1 MVLVI
6 PTKNDTKLSYSFLLK
21 VARALMCKFTPFIV
35 DISELKQE
43 IRFNLGY
50 KFTDVEKSTFCGRLY
65 QNGFTGSKYSYLTSF
80 KTKKEL
86 VEFLIKMKLVTQ
98 VGNDWISIW

>member
-43 IRFNLGY
+43 IKFNLGY

-86 VEFLIKMKLVTQ
+86 VDFLIKMKLTTQ
-98 VGNDWISIW
+98 IGSDWISIW

>member
-21 VARALMCKFTPFIV
+21 VARALISKYTPFIV
-35 DISELKQE
+35 DISELRQE

-50 KFTDVEKSTFCGRLY
+50 KFTDIEKSTFCGRLY
-65 QNGFTGSKYSYLTSF
+65 QNGFIGSKYSYLTSF

-86 VEFLIKMKLVTQ
+86 VEFLIKMKLTTQ
-98 VGNDWISIW
+98 IGNDWISIW

>member
-6 PTKNDTKLSYSFLLK
+6 PTKNNTKLSYSFLLK
-21 VARALMCKFTPFIV
+21 IARALKTKYTPFIV

-43 IRFNLGY
+43 IKFNLGY
-50 KFTDVEKSTFCGRLY
+50 KFTDIEKTTFCGRLY
-65 QNGFTGSKYSYLTSF
+65 QNGFTNYKYSYLTSF

-86 VEFLIKMKLVTQ
+86 VEFLIKMKLTTQ
-98 VGNDWISIW
+98 IGNDWISIW